1 MNWIPKIMVQF
12 CYSRL
17 YLGTETIS
25 CCLCQR
31 MARMDMDCKL
41 KKLGQGFQV
50 LQNVMLNVMPAK
62 LIAKKLLWLV
72 HPNDTCL
79 VSSSYLYR

>member
-1 MNWIPKIMVQF
+1 MVQF

-31 MARMDMDCKL
+31 MARMDMDCNL

-50 LQNVMLNVMPAK
+50 SQNVMLCLQKSP
-62 LIAKKLLWLV
+62 KKLLRLV
-72 HPNDTCL
+72 LPDGICL
-79 VSSSYLYR
+79 VSSYLYRSSLGMGKSPR

>member
-1 MNWIPKIMVQF
+1 MVQF

-31 MARMDMDCKL
+31 MARMHMDCNL

-50 LQNVMLNVMPAK
+50 LQCNAVPAK
-62 LIAKKLLWLV
+62 IAKKII
-72 HPNDTCL
+72 T
-79 VSSSYLYR
+79 VSAPR

>member
-1 MNWIPKIMVQF
+1 MVQF

-31 MARMDMDCKL
+31 MARMDMDCDL

-50 LQNVMLNVMPAK
+50 LPETHMSFWFYKM
-62 LIAKKLLWLV
+62 
-72 HPNDTCL
+72 
-79 VSSSYLYR
+79 